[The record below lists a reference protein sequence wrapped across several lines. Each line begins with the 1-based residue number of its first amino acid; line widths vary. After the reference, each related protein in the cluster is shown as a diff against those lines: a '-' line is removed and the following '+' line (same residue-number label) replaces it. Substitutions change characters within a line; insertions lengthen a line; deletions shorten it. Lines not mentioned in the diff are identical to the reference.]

1 MNNPKLRAMFIRL
14 KEELTILDAEK
25 QKTEQHIK
33 TLINEIDLILLK

>member
-1 MNNPKLRAMFIRL
+1 MNNQKLRAMFIKL

-25 QKTEQHIK
+25 QKTERHIK